1 MTLQNPT
8 PENKAKL
15 EEAHRALQN
24 VVAKARGFESTP
36 GGFAPLKVEPVHT
49 QEHVQHEDEL
59 NLLDLEPL
67 PNDHPL
73 VRAAKEQALAALE
86 VRYFWFI
93 IKAVINVVVGYS

>member
-1 MTLQNPT
+1 
-8 PENKAKL
+8 
-15 EEAHRALQN
+15 LQN

-36 GGFAPLKVEPVHT
+36 AGFAPLKVEPIQT
-49 QEHVQHEDEL
+49 QEKVQHEEEL

-86 VRYFWFI
+86 VSQKRGGW
-93 IKAVINVVVGYS
+93 VGFDLVAPQLTRRS